1 MAVRVQVPLRVHQV
15 TDRPEVV
22 RRFFCVRSGSA
33 RYRARMAH
41 MSGQGWRTCLGKMAY
56 MSGKDGVH
64 PGRGAAG
71 HNFLLRFDEKMLSSQ
86 CIRTNEYKIEL
97 WK

>member
-41 MSGQGWRTCLGKMAY
+41 MSGE
-56 MSGKDGVH
+56 DGVH

>member
-1 MAVRVQVPLRVHQV
+1 MAVRVQVPLRVRQV

-41 MSGQGWRTCLGKMAY
+41 MSGE
-56 MSGKDGVH
+56 DGVH
-64 PGRGAAG
+64 VGQRWRTSRAGGAAG